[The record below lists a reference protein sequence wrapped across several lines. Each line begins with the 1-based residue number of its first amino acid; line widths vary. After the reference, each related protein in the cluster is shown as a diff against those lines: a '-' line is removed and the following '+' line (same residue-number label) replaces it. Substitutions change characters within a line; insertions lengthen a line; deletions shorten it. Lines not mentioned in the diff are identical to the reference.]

1 MEYIYNPEELES
13 LVGTNLQQKAT
24 EIKQRF
30 DYRRSYFHT
39 LRNSISDIEQWTTL
53 NDNLISFDKN
63 KFNPWNQQW
72 NNTLRSN
79 NVNTI
84 KHFFDR
90 AVTFFQDLE
99 EEVGSIKPQY
109 LNSDEVES
117 LKEEVLKRID
127 EDMVSLKND
136 VTEQINNGITN
147 VLDLKS
153 ELGLQKNFA
162 DNLKDVR
169 KTSNITKYCFL
180 GAFIISLVGIAC
192 FLVFSYKLT
201 YIQDLEFYEKIL
213 VRLGAVSSLAI
224 LSYFLFQQFKLYQ
237 ILHLKY
243 THLDNF
249 LGGGATYINQLVSQ
263 DGDLKKITN
272 KRLTEMFMEID
283 DTIGNAKQVQHPT
296 DKYYE
301 SFKQTLDNVLGKVND
316 LAKIV
321 KEMKNPTE

>member
-1 MEYIYNPEELES
+1 MEYIYSPEEFENIS
-13 LVGTNLQQKAT
+13 GNDIQQKAQ

-30 DYRRSYFHT
+30 DFRRSYFHT
-39 LRNSISDIEQWTTL
+39 LRNSISDIEEWTTL
-53 NDNLISFDKN
+53 NERLILFDKD
-63 KFNPWNQQW
+63 KFNPWSKQW
-72 NNTLRSN
+72 NSILRSSNINTLKNYFES
-79 NVNTI
+79 
-84 KHFFDR
+84 
-90 AVTFFQDLE
+90 ALSFFQELE

-117 LKEEVLKRID
+117 LKEDVLNRID
-127 EDMVSLKND
+127 EDMISLKND
-136 VTEQINNGITN
+136 VLEQINTGIAN

-162 DNLKDVR
+162 DNLKVVR
-169 KTSNITKYCFL
+169 RVSNVTKFCFL
-180 GAFIISLVGIAC
+180 IAFIFSLIGIAC
-192 FLVFSYKLT
+192 FLVFSYKLD
-201 YIQDLEFYEKIL
+201 YIQNLEFYEKIL

-224 LSYFLFQQFKLYQ
+224 LSYFLFQQFKLHQ

-283 DTIGNAKQVQHPT
+283 DTIGNAKQVNHPT
-296 DKYYE
+296 DKYAE
-301 SFKQTLDNVLGKVND
+301 SLKQTLDSVLGKVND
-316 LAKIV
+316 LAKTV
-321 KEMKNPTE
+321 KEIKNP

>member
-1 MEYIYNPEELES
+1 MEYIYNSENLDN
-13 LVGTNLQQKAT
+13 LAGINLQQKAQ

-30 DYRRSYFHT
+30 DYRRSYFHS
-39 LRNSISDIEQWTTL
+39 LRNSISDIEQWTIL
-53 NDNLISFDKN
+53 NDNLIQFDKN

-72 NNTLRSN
+72 SNILRST
-79 NVNTI
+79 NVNSI
-84 KHFFDR
+84 KQFFEQG
-90 AVTFFQDLE
+90 VTYFQELE
-99 EEVGSIKPQY
+99 EKIGSIKPQY

-127 EDMVSLKND
+127 EDMLSLKND
-136 VTEQINNGITN
+136 VTEQITNGIKN

-169 KTSNITKYCFL
+169 RISNINKFCFL
-180 GAFIISLVGIAC
+180 GGFILSLIGIAS
-192 FLVFSYKLT
+192 FLVFSYKLN

-213 VRLGAVSSLAI
+213 VRLGVVSSLAI
-224 LSYFLFQQFKLYQ
+224 LSYFLFQQFKLHQ

-296 DKYYE
+296 DKYAE
-301 SFKQTLDNVLGKVND
+301 SFKQILESELVKVND
-316 LAKIV
+316 LAKTV
-321 KEMKNPTE
+321 KEIKNSTE